1 MTPGMTGAQS
11 IYDYWL
17 GILPHFFAQ
26 LGALAPAALRGN
38 GGNTSSLPFPVDQVA
53 KAATLTQQALN
64 SIAQSYAPMLQ
75 AAGAPGLL
83 AQWAAAIPPMM
94 NPQPK
99 EQQSAADLA
108 MAFAPWMTGMPF
120 ASLGNAIAATSPA
133 AAATGGVGAVPAATS
148 ALLPFQQ
155 MQNAWLSLGHRM
167 VGGSPETY
175 ATAFDRTYGA
185 LSDALG
191 LAPMRKLQ
199 SATGHLMAAAAAHN
213 EARAAYAMLVQSA
226 FAAGLDEL
234 LRRLAEMAQRG
245 ERVDSVLA
253 LLRLWASAT
262 EQAVHQVLQS
272 ERGLD
277 ATAALT
283 RAGLGYRKQLQEVA
297 ATLADV
303 LDMATRRDLDE
314 AYREIQD
321 LKRELRS
328 VRAAPPA
335 QARSARPHA
344 RRTTGK
350 KP

>member
-1 MTPGMTGAQS
+1 
-11 IYDYWL
+11 
-17 GILPHFFAQ
+17 
-26 LGALAPAALRGN
+26 
-38 GGNTSSLPFPVDQVA
+38 
-53 KAATLTQQALN
+53 
-64 SIAQSYAPMLQ
+64 
-75 AAGAPGLL
+75 
-83 AQWAAAIPPMM
+83 
-94 NPQPK
+94 
-99 EQQSAADLA
+99 
-108 MAFAPWMTGMPF
+108 
-120 ASLGNAIAATSPA
+120 
-133 AAATGGVGAVPAATS
+133 
-148 ALLPFQQ
+148 
-155 MQNAWLSLGHRM
+155 
-167 VGGSPETY
+167 
-175 ATAFDRTYGA
+175 
-185 LSDALG
+185 
-191 LAPMRKLQ
+191 
-199 SATGHLMAAAAAHN
+199 
-213 EARAAYAMLVQSA
+213 
-226 FAAGLDEL
+226 
-234 LRRLAEMAQRG
+234 MAQRG

-335 QARSARPHA
+335 QARSAKPHA